1 MRANVMAI
9 IWPTI
14 VVIDAGISAT
24 MAAIVG
30 KIEAKYCGKTT

>member
-1 MRANVMAI
+1 MRVTAGELLETMIAAINV
-9 IWPTI
+9 
-14 VVIDAGISAT
+14 GIADI